1 MCNIVLKQLNKVISL
16 ELSLGHSLMLC
27 RWHWRVCLQ
36 FRENVADFICSQQFS
51 SVDHML
57 IESLCNIK
65 LKSWSTSKWKIK
77 PSIFFFLLAPAPS
90 LQTFNSHF
98 DYEEFFTS
106 EIEKKK
112 KDDTYRIFKKV
123 NRLAE
128 AFPHALDYS
137 NTMEGKDVTVW
148 CSNDYLGMSRH
159 PEVLKTAM

>member
-1 MCNIVLKQLNKVISL
+1 MKNKTL
-16 ELSLGHSLMLC
+16 H
-27 RWHWRVCLQ
+27 
-36 FRENVADFICSQQFS
+36 
-51 SVDHML
+51 
-57 IESLCNIK
+57 
-65 LKSWSTSKWKIK
+65 
-77 PSIFFFLLAPAPS
+77 FFFLLAPAPS
-90 LQTFNSHF
+90 LQNFSSHF
-98 DYEEFFTS
+98 DYEEFFMS
-106 EIEKKK
+106 EVEKKK